1 MKSNLNL
8 IIIGRGAYGI
18 VERVIHTE
26 SQFEMALKR
35 ITAVS
40 QEGKRFLMVVYLNSN
55 DWISL

>member
-1 MKSNLNL
+1 MPISFILL
-8 IIIGRGAYGI
+8 GRGAYGI

-40 QEGKRFLMVVYLNSN
+40 QEGKRFLMVNA
-55 DWISL
+55 SLSFFSSF